1 VDTAK
6 ARIEAAAAELLARRG
21 YEGMGMKSLS
31 DTSQAVYGSIYHHFP
46 GGKEEIAVRA
56 VHLAGEQI
64 SPLLEA
70 VFAPD
75 ADTKGALEAMF
86 AFMAD
91 RLAAGEWTLGCP
103 VGTPALDGGA
113 TSEKVLQACSEV
125 LAGWERIIAAHLR
138 AKGHTGA
145 RSDALAATVLATYE
159 GATVMARAH
168 RDAAVLQAAGR
179 AMVELC
185 TRVPDPGP

>member
-1 VDTAK
+1 MK
-6 ARIEAAAAELLARRG
+6 ILLVYPPDRTLPTIPFS
-21 YEGMGMKSLS
+21 SL
-31 DTSQAVYGSIYHHFP
+31 A
-46 GGKEEIAVRA
+46 
-56 VHLAGEQI
+56 
-64 SPLLEA
+64 
-70 VFAPD
+70 
-75 ADTKGALEAMF
+75 
-86 AFMAD
+86 
-91 RLAAGEWTLGCP
+91 
-103 VGTPALDGGA
+103 
-113 TSEKVLQACSEV
+113 VLQGC
-125 LAGWERIIAAHLR
+125 LR